1 MAKQTINIGSAANDD
16 TGEGLRTGGDKIND
30 NFNEVYGVSGVL
42 KSNGSD
48 TLSAE
53 TNLLYD
59 NVVEAYT
66 KQAGFTAT
74 SQTRSSTG
82 TLTLDLDS
90 NQVHI
95 LTAGANFTVD
105 VSNQVA
111 GNTYIIILK
120 QDATGSRA
128 VSWSSNF
135 KFEGGTA
142 PTQSTDASDVSIWS
156 FASDGTYMYGTGLI
170 DMA

>member
-1 MAKQTINIGSAANDD
+1 MAKQTVNIGTTPNDGTGD
-16 TGEGLRTGGDKIND
+16 TLRIGIDKVND
-30 NFNEVYGVSGVL
+30 NFTEVYSVSGVL

-59 NVVEAYT
+59 NVAEEYT
-66 KQAGFTAT
+66 KTQNFNAT
-74 SQTRSSTG
+74 SATRSTTG
-82 TLTLDLDS
+82 TYTIDLSS

-95 LTAGANFTVD
+95 LTAGANFTID

-111 GNTYIIILK
+111 GATYIIILK

-135 KFEGGTA
+135 LFEGGTA
-142 PTQSTDASDVSIWS
+142 PTQTTGASDVSIWS
-156 FASDGTYMYGTGLI
+156 FISDGTSMYGTGLI
-170 DMA
+170 DLS